1 MMDTQD
7 RAGGVRQGLDRR
19 GFLRLTA
26 GGVAGVAGILAGR
39 QPPALA
45 QQHALTML
53 SFNNFVPQSDEEL
66 RRQGQ
71 VFAKQAKVK
80 VTIDTIDGSQL
91 PQKLAAEVQTRA
103 GHDVVALPRSSPYLY
118 KDSLVSLDAMG
129 ESLGK
134 KHSGWYDFCRD
145 YSVVDGHWKALYWLW
160 IDFPGQYNKRYFDEA
175 GLHAPD
181 TWEELL
187 QAGRV
192 LKKRGHPVGVAISQ
206 CFDANASF
214 WSIMWGFGGKVL
226 DADGKTIAM
235 ETPEMQTTLEFYKVL
250 YTEAMDNEVLSWD
263 NASNNRCLVSGRCCW
278 IHNPI
283 SAYESARSYHMPIA
297 DDIYFH
303 RTPAGPAGRYE
314 EVGGAA
320 VGIWNFSPNI
330 ELAKELLAFLFAP
343 ENYSAWITASFGYN
357 HPALRDFADNPIWQ
371 KDPKTAELPKE
382 AEYARASGWPA
393 KPNQYVQLIENN
405 YILPNMAA
413 KVVTG
418 TPITEAI
425 HWGVEQVRKV
435 FGS

>member
-1 MMDTQD
+1 MKTYSRAFDTQ
-7 RAGGVRQGLDRR
+7 GKLNRR
-19 GFLRLTA
+19 GFLRATA
-26 GGVAGVAGILAGR
+26 AGVAGLTSILALR
-39 QPPALA
+39 QPPAAA
-45 QQHALTML
+45 QERQFTML

-71 VFAKQAKVK
+71 VFAKQRKVK
-80 VTIDTIDGSQL
+80 VTVDTIDGSQI
-91 PQKLAAEVQTRA
+91 PQKLAAEAETRA
-103 GHDVVALPRSSPYLY
+103 GHDVIVLPRSSPYLY
-118 KDSLVSLDAMG
+118 KDNLVSLDAMG
-129 ESLGK
+129 EELGK
-134 KHSGWYDFCRD
+134 RHGGWYDFCRD
-145 YSVVDGHWKALYWLW
+145 YCVVDGHWKALYWLW

-175 GLHAPD
+175 NLQPPD

-187 QAGRV
+187 KTGRV
-192 LKKRGHPVGVAISQ
+192 LKKRGHPVGIAISQ
-206 CFDANASF
+206 CFDANSSF
-214 WSIMWGFGGKVL
+214 WSILWGFGGKVL

-235 ETPEMQTTLEFYKVL
+235 EMPEMEATLEYYKAL

-263 NASNNRCLVSGRCCW
+263 NASNNRCLVSGKCSW

-297 DDIYFH
+297 NDIYFH

-320 VGIWNFSPNI
+320 VGIWNFSPHI
-330 ELAKELLAFLFAP
+330 ELAQEFLAFLFAP
-343 ENYSAWITASFGYN
+343 ENYNAWITASFGYN
-357 HPALRDFADNPIWQ
+357 HPALRDFANNPIWQ

-382 AEYARASGWPA
+382 AEYAKASGWPA

-418 TPITEAI
+418 TPIKEAI
-425 HWGVEQVRKV
+425 QWGVGQVRRV
-435 FGS
+435 FGG

>member
-1 MMDTQD
+1 MMDAQD

-19 GFLRLTA
+19 GFLRLIA
-26 GGVAGVAGILAGR
+26 GSVAGVAGILAGR

-71 VFAKQAKVK
+71 VFAKQSKVK

-103 GHDVVALPRSSPYLY
+103 GHDVVALLRSSPYLY
-118 KDSLVSLDAMG
+118 KDSLVSLDAIG

-134 KHSGWYDFCRD
+134 KHGGWYDFCRD

-235 ETPEMQTTLEFYKVL
+235 ETSEMQATLEFYKVL

-320 VGIWNFSPNI
+320 VGIWNFSANI

-343 ENYSAWITASFGYN
+343 ENYSAWITASFGSN